1 MMKRILITMMLF
13 APVLAAQNRATGPA
27 TTDPAFYA
35 VSYVEVMSASRAA
48 AEAALK
54 QYRDMSRKD
63 PGFVSVEVFEQSGR
77 PAHFVVLEKWADQ
90 KAFDAHGMAEHTKQ
104 MLSKMDSFRLGSY
117 DQRPYRTLSAGTA
130 PAAAN
135 ERAIVLVSHVDFAG
149 PQFDAPALLRK
160 LTDDSRKDEGN
171 VRFEVLQ
178 GAMRL
183 NHFTIVEVWQSEK
196 AHDAHAASSHKRQFR
211 DTIAPALG
219 SPLDERALKVVN

>member
-1 MMKRILITMMLF
+1 MIRQILLTMF
-13 APVLAAQNRATGPA
+13 ALVPALAAQNRGPA

-35 VSYVEVMSASRAA
+35 VSYVEVMPASRAA
-48 AEAALK
+48 AVAALK
-54 QYRDMSRKD
+54 QYRDLSRKD
-63 PGFVSVEVFEQSGR
+63 TGVVSVEIFEQSGR

-104 MLSKMDSFRLGSY
+104 MLSKFDSFRLGSY
-117 DQRPYRTLSAGTA
+117 DQRPYRTLSVGTA
-130 PAAAN
+130 PATPN
-135 ERAIVLVSHVDFAG
+135 DRALVLISHVDFAG

-160 LTDDSRKDEGN
+160 MADDSRKTEGN
-171 VRFEVLQ
+171 VRFDVLQ
-178 GAMRL
+178 HAMRL

-196 AHDAHAASSHKRQFR
+196 AHDAHAASSQTRQFR

>member
-1 MMKRILITMMLF
+1 MIRQIILTVL
-13 APVLAAQNRATGPA
+13 ALVPTLAAQNRATGPA

-35 VSYVEVMSASRAA
+35 VTYVEVMPASRTAA
-48 AEAALK
+48 VAVLK
-54 QYRDMSRKD
+54 QYRDTSRKD
-63 PGFVSVEVFEQSGR
+63 PGFVSAEIFEQSGQ

-117 DQRPYRTLSAGTA
+117 DQRPYRTLSAGTV
-130 PAAAN
+130 PATAN
-135 ERAIVLVSHVDFAG
+135 GAIVFVTHVDFAG

-178 GAMRL
+178 HAMRL

-211 DTIAPALG
+211 DTVAPALG